1 MSQEPI
7 PMAEHAGPE
16 AVAYDL
22 MRDIMFEDPNR
33 PAPNLAPFRAYVLD
47 LYAECLVAVA
57 GKRILTSPPP
67 AVVARKPT
75 VVENDNSEAP
85 LKHIDPMR
93 KKRLQQAGA

>member
-1 MSQEPI
+1 
-7 PMAEHAGPE
+7 MAEHAVPE

-33 PAPNLAPFRAYVLD
+33 PAPSAAPFRTYVLD
-47 LYAECLVAVA
+47 LYAECLVAVT
-57 GKRILTSPPP
+57 GKRIATAPPP
-67 AVVARKPT
+67 AVSARKPT
-75 VVENDNSEAP
+75 IVENDNTEAP

>member
-1 MSQEPI
+1 MCQEPI
-7 PMAEHAGPE
+7 PMAENAGPE

-57 GKRILTSPPP
+57 GKRVVTSPPP
-67 AVVARKPT
+67 DTATRKPT
-75 VVENDNSEAP
+75 IVENDNSAAP

-93 KKRLQQAGA
+93 KKRLQQAHA